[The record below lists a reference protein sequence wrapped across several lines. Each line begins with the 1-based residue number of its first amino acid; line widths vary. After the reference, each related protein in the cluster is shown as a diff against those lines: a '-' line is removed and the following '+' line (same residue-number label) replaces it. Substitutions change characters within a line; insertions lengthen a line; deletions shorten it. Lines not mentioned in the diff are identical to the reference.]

1 MRFVVT
7 FNLSLILFWGFE
19 KVFKDIKM
27 ENTKTGTRI
36 TIKVS
41 YSFKSIVRS
50 FQLPEDS
57 CLYKY
62 FVENNHII
70 TRDNKLLRTGI
81 PELDEQVKELAQNNI
96 EMQSDFMHD
105 GHPMDILVWRNDK
118 PVYFIKDYFSENE
131 IQEIITKM
139 L

>member
-1 MRFVVT
+1 
-7 FNLSLILFWGFE
+7 
-19 KVFKDIKM
+19 M

-41 YSFKSIVRS
+41 YSFKSIIRS

-70 TRDNKLLRTGI
+70 TRDNKLLRTVI
-81 PELDEQVKELAQNNI
+81 PELDEHVKELAQNNI
-96 EMQSDFMHD
+96 EMQSDYMHD

-118 PVYFIKDYFSENE
+118 PVYFINDYFSENE

>member
-1 MRFVVT
+1 M
-7 FNLSLILFWGFE
+7 
-19 KVFKDIKM
+19 D
-27 ENTKTGTRI
+27 NTKIETPI

-41 YSFKSIVRS
+41 YSFKSIIRS
-50 FQLPEDS
+50 FKLPEES

-62 FVENNHII
+62 FVKNNHII
-70 TRDNKLLRTGI
+70 TRDDKLLRNGI
-81 PELDEQVKELAQNNI
+81 SELDEQLKELAQNNI
-96 EMQSDFMHD
+96 EMQSDYMHD
-105 GHPMDILVWRNDK
+105 GHPMDIGVWRNDR

>member
-1 MRFVVT
+1 
-7 FNLSLILFWGFE
+7 
-19 KVFKDIKM
+19 M

-57 CLYKY
+57 CLYKS

-70 TRDNKLLRTGI
+70 TRDNKLLRNGI
-81 PELDEQVKELAQNNI
+81 PELDEQVKELAQN
-96 EMQSDFMHD
+96 DKVPFM
-105 GHPMDILVWRNDK
+105 PRNDK

>member
-1 MRFVVT
+1 
-7 FNLSLILFWGFE
+7 
-19 KVFKDIKM
+19 M

-41 YSFKSIVRS
+41 YSFKSIIRS

-70 TRDNKLLRTGI
+70 TRDHKLLRNGI

-96 EMQSDFMHD
+96 EMQSDYMHD
-105 GHPMDILVWRNDK
+105 GHPMDILVWRNDE

>member
-1 MRFVVT
+1 
-7 FNLSLILFWGFE
+7 
-19 KVFKDIKM
+19 M
-27 ENTKTGTRI
+27 ENTKNGTRI

-50 FQLPEDS
+50 FLLPEDS

-70 TRDNKLLRTGI
+70 IRDNKLLRTGI

-118 PVYFIKDYFSENE
+118 PVYFIKDNFFFFVL
-131 IQEIITKM
+131 QEIITKM

>member
-1 MRFVVT
+1 
-7 FNLSLILFWGFE
+7 
-19 KVFKDIKM
+19 M

-50 FQLPEDS
+50 FLLPEDS

-70 TRDNKLLRTGI
+70 TRDNKLLRTVI
-81 PELDEQVKELAQNNI
+81 PELDEHVKELAQNNI
-96 EMQSDFMHD
+96 EMQSDYMHD

-118 PVYFIKDYFSENE
+118 PVYFIKDYFSESE

>member
-1 MRFVVT
+1 
-7 FNLSLILFWGFE
+7 
-19 KVFKDIKM
+19 M

-70 TRDNKLLRTGI
+70 TRDNKLLRNGI

-96 EMQSDFMHD
+96 EMQVTICMM
-105 GHPMDILVWRNDK
+105 G
-118 PVYFIKDYFSENE
+118 
-131 IQEIITKM
+131 IQWIFWFGEMTSLYIS
-139 L
+139 

>member
-1 MRFVVT
+1 
-7 FNLSLILFWGFE
+7 
-19 KVFKDIKM
+19 M

-70 TRDNKLLRTGI
+70 TRDNKLLRHGI

-96 EMQSDFMHD
+96 EIQSDYMHD

-118 PVYFIKDYFSENE
+118 PVYFIKDYFSESE

>member
-1 MRFVVT
+1 
-7 FNLSLILFWGFE
+7 
-19 KVFKDIKM
+19 M

-70 TRDNKLLRTGI
+70 TRDNKLLRNGI
-81 PELDEQVKELAQNNI
+81 SELDEKVKELAQNNI
-96 EMQSDFMHD
+96 EMQSDYMYD
-105 GHPMDILVWRNDK
+105 GHPMNISVWRNDE
-118 PVYFIKDYFSENE
+118 PVYFIKD
-131 IQEIITKM
+131 
-139 L
+139 

>member
-1 MRFVVT
+1 M
-7 FNLSLILFWGFE
+7 
-19 KVFKDIKM
+19 D
-27 ENTKTGTRI
+27 NTKIETPI

-50 FQLPEDS
+50 FQLPEES

-62 FVENNHII
+62 FVKNNHII
-70 TRDNKLLRTGI
+70 TRDNKLLRHGI

-96 EMQSDFMHD
+96 EMQGDYMHD
-105 GHPMDILVWRNDK
+105 GHPMDILVWRNDR

>member
-1 MRFVVT
+1 M
-7 FNLSLILFWGFE
+7 
-19 KVFKDIKM
+19 D
-27 ENTKTGTRI
+27 NTKIETPI

-41 YSFKSIVRS
+41 YSFKSIIRS
-50 FQLPEDS
+50 FQLPEES

-62 FVENNHII
+62 FVKNNHII
-70 TRDNKLLRTGI
+70 TRDDKLLRNGI
-81 PELDEQVKELAQNNI
+81 SELDEQLKELAQNNI
-96 EMQSDFMHD
+96 EMQSDYMHD
-105 GHPMDILVWRNDK
+105 GHPMDIWVWRNDR